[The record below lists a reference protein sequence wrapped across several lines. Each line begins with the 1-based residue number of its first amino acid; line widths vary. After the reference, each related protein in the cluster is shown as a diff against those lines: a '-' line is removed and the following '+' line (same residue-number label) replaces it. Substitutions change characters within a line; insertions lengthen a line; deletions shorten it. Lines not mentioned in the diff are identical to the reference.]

1 MDRVAAGGSPFAA
14 SAEREDEAER
24 LLAAAGGEP
33 FDLATGPLLRTLLV
47 RIDDE
52 DYVFHVVMHH
62 IVSDAWSL
70 DIFWNELSTV
80 WDCFAAG
87 ESSPLPELPLQYADF
102 AVWER
107 DWLSGPV
114 LAELVSYWKGQLVD
128 LPVVELPTDW
138 PRPPVPSGRG
148 AVHYVTVPGSVTSG
162 LKALGRQEG
171 ATLFMVLL
179 AGFQTLL
186 CRYAGEEEVVVGT
199 FTANRDRAETESL
212 IGFFVNALVLRADL
226 AGRPTFRELLRQVR
240 HTALDAYSHQDLPF
254 ARLIRE
260 LSPER
265 DLSRN
270 PLFQVAFQLLNT
282 PGISEEEEAESSD
295 DIVDLERTTAVLD
308 LTCTIREAGASLEV
322 ELEYSTDLFAS
333 DTIEALGGYY
343 ATLLAAAA
351 AEPDAR
357 AHELPLVGDDVRRR
371 AVDEWNRTAVAYPD
385 DESIVSL
392 FEAQVARTPDVAA
405 FRCNG
410 TTATY
415 DEMNRRANRLARHLC
430 ELGVRAEIRV
440 GICMERSIN
449 MVVALLA
456 VFKAGG
462 AYVPLEPG
470 LPRERL
476 AQIVDDAQLDV
487 VLSQRRFLARIP
499 RTHAQ
504 LVDVDTLT
512 DTGLSTENLG
522 ETVSANALAYVI
534 YTSGSTG
541 RPKGVAVEP
550 RQLLNRLRWMWDAY
564 PFADG
569 EVSCQKTALSF
580 VDSFWELLGPLL
592 QGVPTVI
599 VPDELVTD
607 VGALVDVLAREQVT
621 RIWLVPSLL
630 HALLEAFPDLGG
642 RLPHLHFWVTSG
654 EPLAT
659 ELAALFE
666 EDLPG
671 AVLYNLYGTSEVWDA
686 TWYDPRRERVPD
698 RRVPIGCPIANM
710 RAYVLDAHDQP
721 VPPGVPGELHV
732 GGVGLARGY
741 LNDPALTAAKFV
753 PDPFAHEPGGRLY
766 RTGDLARYRADGNIE
781 FLGRKDDQVKLRG
794 FRIELGE
801 IEAAL
806 VRHPTVC
813 HAVAVVRDD
822 DPVEPRLV
830 AYIVRHPD
838 DRTPDGA
845 YGVGLRRYLRQTLP
859 EYMIPSAFVIL
870 LALPLTA
877 TGKVNRRALPA
888 PDWAVSLLARAYV
901 APRTPVE
908 TEVAAIWSQLLGVA
922 RVGIHD
928 SFFDLGGHSL
938 LGIRVLARVRDAFD
952 VEIPF
957 RAIFETP
964 TVAGLAATVGAAQAR
979 GTRDGASRI
988 VPLSRAEHTAIV
1000 VSDGEL
1006 SFADDPPP

>member
-1 MDRVAAGGSPFAA
+1 M
-14 SAEREDEAER
+14 
-24 LLAAAGGEP
+24 
-33 FDLATGPLLRTLLV
+33 
-47 RIDDE
+47 
-52 DYVFHVVMHH
+52 
-62 IVSDAWSL
+62 
-70 DIFWNELSTV
+70 
-80 WDCFAAG
+80 
-87 ESSPLPELPLQYADF
+87 
-102 AVWER
+102 
-107 DWLSGPV
+107 
-114 LAELVSYWKGQLVD
+114 
-128 LPVVELPTDW
+128 
-138 PRPPVPSGRG
+138 
-148 AVHYVTVPGSVTSG
+148 
-162 LKALGRQEG
+162 
-171 ATLFMVLL
+171 
-179 AGFQTLL
+179 
-186 CRYAGEEEVVVGT
+186 
-199 FTANRDRAETESL
+199 
-212 IGFFVNALVLRADL
+212 
-226 AGRPTFRELLRQVR
+226 LRQVR
-240 HTALDAYSHQDLPF
+240 RTALDAYSHQDLPF

-260 LSPER
+260 LAPER

-282 PGISEEEEAESSD
+282 PGISEEEETESSD

-308 LTCTIREAGASLEV
+308 LTCTIREAGESLEV

-357 AHELPLVGDDVRRR
+357 AHELPLVDDDVRRR

-385 DESIVSL
+385 DVSIVSL

-405 FRCNG
+405 FRCSG
-410 TTATY
+410 TTTTY

-440 GICMERSIN
+440 GICMERSID

-522 ETVSANALAYVI
+522 ETVPANALAYVI

-541 RPKGVAVEP
+541 RPKGVAVEH
-550 RQLLNRLRWMWDAY
+550 RQLLNRLRWMWGAY

-607 VGALVDVLAREQVT
+607 VGAFVDTLGREQVT
-621 RIWLVPSLL
+621 RILLVPSLL
-630 HALLEAFPDLGG
+630 RSLLEAFPDLGR
-642 RLPHLHFWVTSG
+642 RLPDLRFWVTSG

-659 ELAALFE
+659 ELAELFE
-666 EDLPG
+666 ERLPG
-671 AVLYNLYGTSEVWDA
+671 SVLCNLYGTSEAWDA
-686 TWYDPRRERVPD
+686 TWYDPRRDRLQH
-698 RRVPIGCPIANM
+698 RRVPIGRPIANV
-710 RAYVLDAHDQP
+710 RVYVLDAHDQP

-732 GGVGLARGY
+732 GGVSLARGY

-753 PDPFAHEPGGRLY
+753 PDPFAPEPGARLY

-781 FLGRKDDQVKLRG
+781 FLGRRDDQVKLRG

-806 VRHPTVC
+806 GLH
-813 HAVAVVRDD
+813 
-822 DPVEPRLV
+822 
-830 AYIVRHPD
+830 
-838 DRTPDGA
+838 PDGA
-845 YGVGLRRYLRQTLP
+845 PCGGRRPRRRSGRAAPRRVRGPPPGRPHTRRGLQ
-859 EYMIPSAFVIL
+859 
-870 LALPLTA
+870 
-877 TGKVNRRALPA
+877 RRAAPVPA
-888 PDWAVSLLARAYV
+888 PHAARVHDPGRLRDPARPAADRHGEGQPARAASARTGRSRCWRAAYV

-908 TEVAAIWSQLLGVA
+908 TEVAAIWVSSWAWSGWA
-922 RVGIHD
+922 
-928 SFFDLGGHSL
+928 STTASSTS
-938 LGIRVLARVRDAFD
+938 A
-952 VEIPF
+952 
-957 RAIFETP
+957 
-964 TVAGLAATVGAAQAR
+964 
-979 GTRDGASRI
+979 GTRCSGSAPS
-988 VPLSRAEHTAIV
+988 H
-1000 VSDGEL
+1000 G
-1006 SFADDPPP
+1006 